1 MRGRQ
6 GINLR
11 RDGALKQL
19 KEQLASGQKPEKIN
33 GKTTN
38 NMIPHTDRDK
48 KRINGEIAILEKKPQ
63 KGGSIAG

>member
-6 GINLR
+6 GINSR

-19 KEQLASGQKPEKIN
+19 KEQLAGGQKPEKIG

-38 NMIPHTDRDK
+38 NMIPHTDGDK
-48 KRINGEIAILEKKPQ
+48 KRINGEITILEKKSQ